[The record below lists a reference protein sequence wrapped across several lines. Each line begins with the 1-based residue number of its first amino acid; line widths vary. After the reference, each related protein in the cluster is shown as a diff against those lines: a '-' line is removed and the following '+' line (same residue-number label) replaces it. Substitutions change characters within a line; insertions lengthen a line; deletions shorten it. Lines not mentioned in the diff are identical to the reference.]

1 MTRAITIFIS
11 FIGNIGMTAFA
22 KKRFVSSC
30 RQHLAVCGYYLSV
43 FISLLSDFIYNIIL
57 YYKWFVGSQYSEQ
70 FSWIAKLLQ
79 EVGVN
84 DREGG
89 ICILHTQLSHLN
101 PPQPQSQP
109 TTTIITTHNN
119 HNHNNYN
126 HIANHNHNP
135 QPQLPRRWSLHPSYC
150 SILNSTQLTTTT
162 ISINSDL

>member
-30 RQHLAVCGYYLSV
+30 RQHLAVCGYYLNV

-84 DREGG
+84 DREGAV
-89 ICILHTQLSHLN
+89 CILHTQLSHLN

-109 TTTIITTHNN
+109 ITNTITTNNN
-119 HNHNNYN
+119 HSHN
-126 HIANHNHNP
+126 ANHNHNP
-135 QPQLPRRWSLHPSYC
+135 QPQRLSLHPP
-150 SILNSTQLTTTT
+150 
-162 ISINSDL
+162 